1 MNLIL
6 FFLRMNYVGVSE
18 EESGEPVE
26 VPMEKDGTGQ
36 FGTRVNYR
44 VIYRVNYRVNDRVNY
59 KTGLSRKELK

>member
-1 MNLIL
+1 
-6 FFLRMNYVGVSE
+6 MNYVGVSE

-44 VIYRVNYRVNDRVNY
+44 VNYRTRVNY